1 MKTYTGGCHCGNV
14 AYEVDT
20 ELAKVISCNCSR
32 CHMLGL
38 VLTFVP
44 LAQFRLTNG
53 TEEQLTDY
61 RFNKKTIRHL
71 FCPNC
76 GVESFGR
83 AQNSAG
89 EETVAINV
97 RCLRDVSLES
107 LTITPVNGKDF

>member
-1 MKTYTGGCHCGNV
+1 MKTYTGGCHCG
-14 AYEVDT
+14 AFAFEVDT
-20 ELAKVISCNCSR
+20 DLEKVITCNCSR

-44 LAQFRLTNG
+44 LAQFRLTRG
-53 TEEQLTDY
+53 TEDQLTDY
-61 RFNKKTIRHL
+61 RFNRKTIRHL
-71 FCPNC
+71 FCPEC

-97 RCLRDVSLES
+97 RCLQEVDLQALALIS
-107 LTITPVNGKDF
+107 VNGKEY